1 MRLTAER
8 LFPPPMLP
16 PDLSAPPRRPTHH
29 DARIHRAR
37 RLGRYLLPASR
48 TEGDSVSLAQ
58 RRRSST
64 PVDRGELLGTI
75 AGAVLVVPL
84 LGGTAYLA
92 WLLVR
97 VVL

>member
-1 MRLTAER
+1 MMTG
-8 LFPPPMLP
+8 
-16 PDLSAPPRRPTHH
+16 
-29 DARIHRAR
+29 IHRAR
-37 RLGRYLLPASR
+37 SPDGYLLPASR

-64 PVDRGELLGTI
+64 PADRGELLGTI